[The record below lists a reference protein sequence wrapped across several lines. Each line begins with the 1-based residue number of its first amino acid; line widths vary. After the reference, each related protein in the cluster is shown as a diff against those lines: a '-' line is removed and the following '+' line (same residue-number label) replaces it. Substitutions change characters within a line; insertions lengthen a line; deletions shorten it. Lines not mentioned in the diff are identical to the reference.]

1 MPFDTRYLELDLEL
15 RNSAVKSDYIHSG
28 VNSSVRDKNPPPSI
42 AAPEEYKCKV
52 NGENETSK
60 VKEDVEAVDSVK
72 RKICTGCSRSEK
84 PGLCENHWTDGMATE
99 RLAALIHSN
108 QMSGNLIHSNQ
119 ITESLNH
126 SNQITDS
133 LNHSNQMSGNL
144 IHSNQITES
153 LNHSNQ
159 ITDSLNH
166 SNQMSGNL
174 IHSNQITES
183 LNHSNQITDSLNH
196 SNQMSGNLI
205 HSNQITDSLNHSNH
219 ITESLN
225 HSNQM
230 SGNLIHS
237 NQITDSLNHS
247 NQMSGNLIHSN
258 QITDS
263 LNHSNH
269 ITESLNHSNQMSGNL
284 IHSNQITD
292 SLNHSNHITD
302 SLNHSNQMSGNL
314 IHSNQITDSLN
325 HSNQITDSLNH
336 SNQIPDNHSSSIQM
350 TSNRTPENQPT
361 YNLTSKN
368 QTTDTPPTL
377 QYPCE
382 DTPLEP
388 PTSDQKTYMSS
399 LPRTKKVILIL
410 LLVAFFSAG
419 CGFSLPAPFFPQEA
433 EIKGVSNTVIGLI
446 FSTYEFMI
454 FLSSPLYGNYLMKI
468 GPKFMLV
475 SGTIVAGTCSI
486 LFGLLDMCPK
496 GDVFIALCFACRSI
510 EALAISAL
518 LASGFA
524 IISNE
529 FPQNVATSFAV
540 LEMSDGAGLMVGPAV
555 GGFLFQIGGYGLP
568 FFVVGSLNLFV
579 GTVVHFLLPVPQGM
593 KDERKGSIFSLLKHP
608 MVWFTGASIIIC
620 AVGVSFLDPTLA
632 KHLEQ
637 FNLSTSLIGLMF
649 VITPCLYAV
658 TSPVWG
664 RISDS
669 MNINGTLITLG
680 NLMCGLG
687 LLVVG
692 PSPFLPFLPVELW
705 VIILGLVILG
715 FFYALAIVPTMNC
728 LLIGA
733 IELGFENNLETYG
746 IVVGLFNSIYY
757 LGTFI
762 GPMLGGVL
770 IEELGFRAGATVISE
785 IYFVVMI
792 SCGLYFLY
800 RHLRSKPNK
809 NSSRLDYGTIRP
821 ETQTMVTLRIN

>member
-1 MPFDTRYLELDLEL
+1 MPFDTRYLELDMEP
-15 RNSAVKSDYIHSG
+15 RQGVNSAVRSGYVSSDLT
-28 VNSSVRDKNPPPSI
+28 SSVCDENPPPTI
-42 AAPEEYKCKV
+42 GAPEEYKWKMS
-52 NGENETSK
+52 GENRTSK
-60 VKEDVEAVDSVK
+60 DKEDVEAVDSVK
-72 RKICTGCSRSEK
+72 WKTCTGCCRPEK
-84 PGLCENHWTDGMATE
+84 CTRENHWTDGMITE
-99 RLAALIHSN
+99 RWASLIHSN
-108 QMSGNLIHSNQ
+108 QMADNLTHSSQ
-119 ITESLNH
+119 IADNLTH

-133 LNHSNQMSGNL
+133 LNHSNQTTDSL
-144 IHSNQITES
+144 IHSNHIS
-153 LNHSNQ
+153 DNLAHSNQ
-159 ITDSLNH
+159 ISDNLTH
-166 SNQMSGNL
+166 SNQMPDTL
-174 IHSNQITES
+174 T
-183 LNHSNQITDSLNH
+183 H
-196 SNQMSGNLI
+196 SNQMPDNL
-205 HSNQITDSLNHSNH
+205 T
-219 ITESLN
+219 

-230 SGNLIHS
+230 PDNLTHS
-237 NQITDSLNHS
+237 NQLT
-247 NQMSGNLIHSN
+247 
-258 QITDS
+258 
-263 LNHSNH
+263 
-269 ITESLNHSNQMSGNL
+269 
-284 IHSNQITD
+284 
-292 SLNHSNHITD
+292 
-302 SLNHSNQMSGNL
+302 
-314 IHSNQITDSLN
+314 
-325 HSNQITDSLNH
+325 
-336 SNQIPDNHSSSIQM
+336 DNHSSIIQM
-350 TSNRTPENQPT
+350 TSHRIPENQLT
-361 YNLTSKN
+361 CNLTSKN
-368 QTTDTPPTL
+368 QTSDTPSPL
-377 QYPCE
+377 HYPCD

-388 PTSDQKTYMSS
+388 PTSDQKTKMSS
-399 LPRTKKVILIL
+399 PPRTKKVILIL
-410 LLVAFFSAG
+410 LLIAFFSAG

-433 EIKGVSNTVIGLI
+433 ESKGVSNTVIGLI

-475 SGTIVAGTCSI
+475 SGTFVAGTCSI

-496 GDVFIALCFACRSI
+496 GASFVTLCFACRSI
-510 EALAISAL
+510 EALAISAIL
-518 LASGFA
+518 TSGFT
-524 IISNE
+524 IISKE
-529 FPQNVATSFAV
+529 FPHNVATSFAV

-555 GGFLFQIGGYGLP
+555 GGVLFQIGGYGLP
-568 FFVVGSLNLFV
+568 FFVIGSLNLFV
-579 GTVVHFLLPVPQGM
+579 GTIVYFLLPDPQGM
-593 KDERKGSIFSLLKHP
+593 KDERKGSIVSMLKHP
-608 MVWFTGASIIIC
+608 MVWFTGASIIVC

-632 KHLEQ
+632 KQLEQ

-728 LLIGA
+728 LLISA

-746 IVVGLFNSIYY
+746 IVVGLFNAIYY

-792 SCGLYFLY
+792 SCGLYFVY

-809 NSSRLDYGTIRP
+809 NSSCVDYGATRP
-821 ETQTMVTLRIN
+821 ETQTIVPLRIN